1 MTFDVT
7 GLLIFLLAIVPGF
20 LAQQARSL
28 LVPRSLR
35 TQSVL
40 EETGNYILNSILVHL
55 LLLAGF
61 RVALGLLSSP
71 TPAALGLAIYQKQ
84 VGSWAWQHRYLILFY
99 LVASLGLGFMIGV
112 LRGIGERDRVIGT
125 WVADI
130 PWLSR
135 LLVRLG
141 VLTFL
146 EEAPV
151 WYEALK
157 QKTRYERTFVEVR
170 MKEGKGFYA
179 GELKSYGIVS
189 DSERNKDFLLVNVA
203 YKATEGGDYIQ
214 MHVDGVLLNFAD
226 AESMAFIK
234 NLNGQ

>member
-20 LAQQARSL
+20 LAQQARAL

-40 EETGNYILNSILVHL
+40 EETGNYVLNSILVHL
-55 LLLAGF
+55 LLLGAFRAGL
-61 RVALGLLSSP
+61 ALAHNP
-71 TPAALGLAIYQKQ
+71 APAALGMAIDQKQ
-84 VGSWAWQHRYLILFY
+84 LGPWAWEYRYLIVFY
-99 LVASLGLGFMIGV
+99 LVASLALGFVIGV
-112 LRGIGERDRVIGT
+112 LRGIAERDRVIGT
-125 WVADI
+125 WLADI

-157 QKTRYERTFVEVR
+157 QKTRYERTFVEIR
-170 MKEGKGFYA
+170 MKESKGFYT

-203 YKATEGGDYIQ
+203 YKATEAGQYVRMDA
-214 MHVDGVLLNFAD
+214 DGVLLNFAD
-226 AESMAFIK
+226 AESVAFIK
-234 NLNGQ
+234 ERKTQ